1 MTTDDWSKFWDL
13 IKDIKIGMF
22 TAFSSDGL
30 LHSRPMTT
38 QNRADDR
45 HNKLWFFMSTK
56 SGPVPDLARDPDVN
70 VAYADPRLD
79 AYISVAG
86 RAAVFDDVQTK
97 KDRWTTAAQAWLPG
111 GPEDPEV
118 ALVAVAIEHVEY
130 WKVESNKM
138 VQLVQHGEMRAA

>member
-1 MTTDDWSKFWDL
+1 MTTDDWRRFWDL

-45 HNKLWFFMSTK
+45 HNKLWFFMPANSE
-56 SGPVPDLARDPDVN
+56 PVLDLARDPDVN
-70 VAYADPRLD
+70 IAYADRGSGT
-79 AYISVAG
+79 YISVAG

-97 KDRWTTAAQAWLPG
+97 KDLWSTAAQALFPG

-118 ALVAVAIEHVEY
+118 ALVAVAMEHVEY
-130 WKVESNKM
+130 WNVESDK
-138 VQLVQHGEMRAA
+138 VVHIVKHREMQMA